1 MSSMLSL
8 PVLTVIIA
16 LPIAPVAAQ
25 ISTPRPFGFF
35 SGVTLERGEPRSG
48 VGLQL
53 GGALAVGLTSRLG
66 VQFDATYHTFM
77 RSGGVTYY
85 NTPCL
90 PPSAGSP
97 ACGTIVTSKPSL
109 TIASTSV
116 GLKYAEQRATGAAF
130 YWLAGLGLYNVLESP
145 SDGSYTRLGWNVGG
159 GFRLRRSLFLDV
171 RYDQLI
177 QPKTTRSLVP
187 ISFGVRF

>member
-97 ACGTIVTSKPSL
+97 ACG
-109 TIASTSV
+109 
-116 GLKYAEQRATGAAF
+116 LKYAEQRATGAAF